1 MNKKVLSALA
11 LISIAGLMAL
21 TTISGMNQKKAARA
35 DKQGH
40 LLTELWSKYYKAEN
54 ADLPQKEEEVLASIA
69 EEARNQRYAWD
80 FYDAVTRKADVV
92 SARNWK
98 DRKKAEDE
106 LSTSIH
112 EYDDPL
118 LSYLLNVRNGINDNS
133 LVDSAI
139 INKNKLSAFRRDD
152 FYTRCNQTS
161 IAGIMHG
168 LIPEAVRNDYE
179 FVLWNELVRHSG
191 KFSESKAYPV
201 LSSEVSDSYPGEA
214 FLKYLVM
221 SEKIDGQQHQDYGE
235 SISLCNEY
243 ISEYSGKAASLL
255 AKSML
260 LDLKKDSLDVAKGT
274 SGDYRKL
281 YDEASGYHSEARSYK
296 SGIDSKIAGVVDSD
310 FLNFRAGLA
319 AKSLDVSVKGD
330 TAYVMF
336 RNMDKAALTFAVDE
350 KNASPLLKTTVT
362 NPVRSFYAQDTVK
375 VRLDCKDDGNYIV
388 TVANGKVS
396 GSDTFSRHRLSI
408 AVRGGSG
415 ADYRFYVADWK
426 TGEPAK
432 SVDLNLYKNGELAA
446 SVKDVAVDG
455 FTPLPEEISEVISK
469 NVNTAVFLEASCKD
483 AEGYVK
489 NSYKHQIF
497 KYGQRS
503 NTRSE
508 SEYCNILTDKKA
520 FNPGETVKFKAVLYT
535 GDFRKSFAVVPE
547 GRSVKAELFDS
558 EQKSVAS
565 LELKTNEYGSVA
577 GEFEIPKDR
586 RNGRFRLVITDGQFS
601 GDCGLTVGDYVLPSF
616 DVAFEDIDTLYFEG
630 DTITVRGHVNSYS
643 GHSLSSARASY
654 EVGNWNSKYVE
665 GPLSIAGDGSF
676 EISYPARK
684 DSYYYRFRVKVVD
697 QTGETQEFTKNV
709 YVVSTLNLNAT
720 LLNYAQGSVQLDSKA
735 NRWDY
740 DSQSATNAS
749 LVSEDVAKVEFTVR
763 NAQNVA
769 VKVPVTYSLKDAA
782 GNVIESGTAISG
794 ETKEFALKASGI
806 YSLEAH
812 AEQQASNGKTYK
824 AECTLKLVKVGDSDK
839 VLSAKV
845 ENIFKLAGAA
855 SDSKVR
861 SGESIDLQIGAGR
874 GPVWAVVELFDDRCN
889 VLDRRLVHL
898 AGKAGEAGSLE
909 TISFEYKNE
918 YPDAVRLMVFYFRDG
933 AHYEFNRQINRERE
947 SLDMPFE
954 FKSFTDK
961 ALPGTKYSLTFKTG
975 ASAEAVAAI
984 FDKSSERIAPNSW
997 KGIRLSDW
1005 YAVHPSTTASD
1016 GGIDNDNYGD
1026 NDEFMVVGYGKPARR
1041 AKLES
1046 RAPAPTIAMATMD
1059 SADIPEE
1066 QLSESSDAISEQ
1078 EMSEVSVRTDFST
1091 SLAFEPFLHADADG
1105 NVSMDF
1111 TTSDKLSTFVVQ
1123 VFAHDKQMHNAVA
1136 RREMVVTIPVKVS
1149 VAEPKYLYKG
1159 DKYVLVAS
1167 VSNASDKDVSG
1178 RVVLQSFG
1186 TTASLDGHTEQS
1198 LDSHSEQSL
1207 DGHPEQSLDS
1217 HPEQALDGHPEQSLD
1232 GHPEQA
1238 LDGHPEQSLDGH
1250 PELVSGSTPLDA
1262 SFFEDQKP
1270 YQSVARKVTVPAGK
1284 SAQVEF
1290 DVNPKDFDA
1299 LGLKVVFA
1307 DNAKTFS
1314 DAVFVTVPIYEAAQT
1329 VTEAHSAVVLPGADE
1344 KAILKMLQG
1353 QFTGTTSKG
1362 AEYSEID
1369 IHQMLL
1375 DAIPDKAEPES
1386 KDVLSLSEALY
1397 VRLVARRL
1405 NDSLKV
1411 EMPDSELI
1419 SRILSCQNADGGFG
1433 WFQGMNSNAS
1443 ITAVIL
1449 ERFAKLRD
1457 KGLEVSGFN
1466 SEKAVKFL
1474 DERQFVHGDAFPYW
1488 CGWLTSAQYAYVRSL
1503 YSEIP
1508 FDVNPASKSGQ
1519 KEYDDNF
1526 KEFKKYISGYLVP
1539 SEKDGRGL
1547 QGQILAKARRIS
1559 TLANLVN
1566 RSGGIDLAKAWGM
1579 KLSAASKMNASMA
1592 ADMQSL
1598 FEYAVEHQNGG
1609 WYYPNAVMPWR
1620 GLLESE
1626 LYAHS
1631 MLCDLL
1637 SNEYIVAALPS
1648 GSASFAGSSA
1658 TTASAR
1664 AKEIADGIRIWIML
1678 QKETQHWEA
1687 DPGYV
1692 DGINSVLSG
1701 SSDVLATKVI
1711 RLVKTYRK
1719 PIKDIK
1725 AAGNGFTIERHF
1737 YKEVRGA
1744 DGKIAQLE
1752 IQPGT
1757 LLHVGDKVTA
1767 TYKIHS
1773 DENRSFVKL
1782 TAPREAMFTPVE
1794 QISGYYGWW
1803 GRPISYN
1810 AWSFTPSGY
1819 RDVRSDRTE
1828 YFYDVYPEED
1838 TTVSEDLYVTREGEF
1853 IAPVVTIESLYANHY
1868 RANDKYRGTLKSAQ

>member
-1 MNKKVLSALA
+1 
-11 LISIAGLMAL
+11 
-21 TTISGMNQKKAARA
+21 
-35 DKQGH
+35 
-40 LLTELWSKYYKAEN
+40 
-54 ADLPQKEEEVLASIA
+54 
-69 EEARNQRYAWD
+69 
-80 FYDAVTRKADVV
+80 
-92 SARNWK
+92 
-98 DRKKAEDE
+98 
-106 LSTSIH
+106 
-112 EYDDPL
+112 
-118 LSYLLNVRNGINDNS
+118 
-133 LVDSAI
+133 
-139 INKNKLSAFRRDD
+139 
-152 FYTRCNQTS
+152 
-161 IAGIMHG
+161 
-168 LIPEAVRNDYE
+168 
-179 FVLWNELVRHSG
+179 VRHSG
-191 KFSESKAYPV
+191 KFSDSKAYPV
-201 LSSEVSDSYPGEA
+201 LSSEVSGSYPGEA

-221 SEKIDGQQHQDYGE
+221 SEKIDGQRPGGYAKG
-235 SISLCNEY
+235 ISLCNEY

-260 LDLKKDSLDVAKGT
+260 LDLKKDSLDVATAT
-274 SGDYRKL
+274 SEDYKNL
-281 YDEASGYHSEARSYK
+281 YDEAWGYHSEARSYK
-296 SGIDSKIAGVVDSD
+296 SGIDSKIAGAVDSD

-336 RNMDKAALTFAVDE
+336 RNMDKATLTFAVDE

-388 TVANGKVS
+388 TVANGKIS

-415 ADYRFYVADWK
+415 SDYRFYVADWK
-426 TGEPAK
+426 TGEPSK

-455 FTPLPEEISEVISK
+455 FTSLPEAISEVISK
-469 NVNTAVFLEASCKD
+469 NANTAVFLEASCKD

-497 KYGQRS
+497 KYSQRS
-503 NTRSE
+503 NTRNE

-558 EQKSVAS
+558 EQKSVAT

-616 DVAFEDIDTLYFEG
+616 DVAFDDIDTLYFEG
-630 DTITVRGHVNSYS
+630 DTITVRGHIKSYS

-665 GPLSIAGDGSF
+665 GPLSIDGDGLF
-676 EISYPARK
+676 EISYPTKK

-709 YVVSTLNLNAT
+709 YLVSSLNLNAT
-720 LLNYAQGSVQLDSKA
+720 LMNYAQGSVQLDSKA

-763 NAQNVA
+763 NAQNVV
-769 VKVPVTYSLKDAA
+769 VKVPVTYSLKDAS
-782 GNVIESGTAISG
+782 GKKIESGTAISG

-806 YSLEAH
+806 YSVVAH
-812 AEQQASNGKTYK
+812 AEQQTSNGKTYK

-845 ENIFKLAGAA
+845 ENIFKLVGAA

-874 GPVWAVVELFDDRCN
+874 GPVWAVVELFDDRCS

-898 AGKAGEAGSLE
+898 DGKAGEAGSLE

-933 AHYEFNRQINRERE
+933 THYEFNRQINRERE

-961 ALPGTKYSLTFKTG
+961 ALPGTKYSLTFRTG

-997 KGIRLSDW
+997 NDISLSDW
-1005 YAVHPSTTASD
+1005 YAVNPSTTASD
-1016 GGIDNDNYGD
+1016 GGVDDDYGE
-1026 NDEFMVVGYGKPARR
+1026 NDEFLVVGYGKPTRR

-1066 QLSESSDAISEQ
+1066 QLSESNEAISEQ
-1078 EMSEVSVRTDFST
+1078 EMSEVSVRSDFST

-1167 VSNASDKDVSG
+1167 VSNASDKDVAG

-1186 TTASLDGHTEQS
+1186 SASAAASLS
-1198 LDSHSEQSL
+1198 
-1207 DGHPEQSLDS
+1207 
-1217 HPEQALDGHPEQSLD
+1217 
-1232 GHPEQA
+1232 
-1238 LDGHPEQSLDGH
+1238 
-1250 PELVSGSTPLDA
+1250 A
-1262 SFFEDQKP
+1262 SDFEGQKP
-1270 YQSVARKVTVPAGK
+1270 YQSVAKKMTVPAGK
-1284 SAQVEF
+1284 SSQVEF
-1290 DVNPKDFDA
+1290 DVNPKDFEA

-1307 DNAKTFS
+1307 DNEKTFS

-1369 IHQMLL
+1369 IHQMLM

-1419 SRILSCQNADGGFG
+1419 SRILACQNADGGFG
-1433 WFQGMNSNAS
+1433 WFQGMNSNAA
-1443 ITAVIL
+1443 ITAVLL

-1457 KGLEVSGFN
+1457 KGLGVDGFN
-1466 SEKAVKFL
+1466 AEKAIKFL

-1526 KEFKKYISGYLVP
+1526 KEFKKYIAGYLVP

-1566 RSGGIDLAKAWGM
+1566 RSGGTDLAKAWGM
-1579 KLSAASKMNASMA
+1579 KLSAASKMNASIA

-1658 TTASAR
+1658 TTASER

-1752 IQPGT
+1752 IQPGD

-1782 TAPREAMFTPVE
+1782 TAPREAMFTPAE

-1810 AWSFTPSGY
+1810 AWSFTPAGY
-1819 RDVRSDRTE
+1819 RDVRFDCTE
-1828 YFYDVYPEED
+1828 YFYDVYPEDD